1 MTSSSKPMD
10 AGTARARAAETA
22 AYGEKVVILSPFF
35 FPEPISTGK
44 YNGNM
49 AAALVE
55 QGAEVI
61 AVCSH
66 PLYPAWKPEVAKQEM
81 PGVRAFRGGAR
92 LYYPAS
98 ALARRAVLE
107 LWYAWHVLRAMLSVA
122 RHANRIVAVFPPSL
136 FMLVAAWLRP
146 KGAQVVG
153 IVHDLQG
160 VYAARKS
167 GLLGRILQ
175 GAISAVERRAFLSCD
190 HLVFL
195 SETMRD
201 VTLKAYGLDRSRTS
215 VQYPF
220 VTLPEQRAG
229 THGRLATTFPANLK
243 TLVYSGALGEK
254 QAPFKLLSLMVA
266 ILERFPDWQ
275 ARVYSEGP
283 LFEQLRQQ
291 FHHPR
296 LVFNALVPV
305 EDLPELLERSDVQII
320 PQEVNT
326 SDGSLPSKLP
336 NIMAACT
343 RLLCITDP
351 DSELQAIVSRYPGG
365 VACTSWDVQQG
376 VDAFARLTQIAR
388 PEPDLVSGVLSQF
401 TLSGLVR
408 TLMTEKGK

>member
-1 MTSSSKPMD
+1 MTTSSESMA
-10 AGTARARAAETA
+10 AGATRAHAVTA
-22 AYGEKVVILSPFF
+22 AQREKVVILSPFF

-55 QGAEVI
+55 HGAEVV

-81 PGVRAFRGGAR
+81 PGVSAYRGGAR
-92 LYYPAS
+92 LRYPAS

-107 LWYAWHVLRAMLSVA
+107 LWYAWHVLCAMLSVA
-122 RHANRIVAVFPPSL
+122 RNANRIVAVFPPSL

-146 KGAQVVG
+146 KNAQVIG

-167 GLLGRILQ
+167 GMLGRMLQ

-201 VTLKAYGLDRSRTS
+201 VTLKAYNIDRSRTS

-220 VTLPEQRAG
+220 VTLPEQRADAA
-229 THGRLATTFPANLK
+229 TRLAATFPSDLK

-266 ILERFPDWQ
+266 ILDRFPDWQ

-283 LFEQLRQQ
+283 IFEQLRQQ
-291 FHHPR
+291 FRHPR
-296 LVFNALVPV
+296 LVFNPLVPV
-305 EDLPELLERSDVQII
+305 EDLPELLERSDVQVI

-351 DSELQAIVSRYPGG
+351 GSELQAIVSRYPGG
-365 VACTSWDVQQG
+365 VACTTWDVPQG
-376 VDAFARLTQIAR
+376 VDAFARLTQLAR
-388 PEPDLVSGVLSQF
+388 PQPDLVADVLSQF

-408 TLMTEKGK
+408 TLMIKNDK